1 MKKYLLFL
9 ICIAMLA
16 LVGCARQGQPILPTD
31 SAAQRWQ
38 DFAAK
43 TADFST
49 SEVLSGSL
57 RFGPVNDTRRVTY
70 NLWSEPSETSSA
82 HDAGSTERIIRI
94 EIQAGIGG
102 TVGDL
107 RFADGR
113 MTLLLPKEGRVYL
126 GSSSNENLRKLLGLS
141 LPLGV
146 QDLNDFLAGSLFSAL
161 DEPRPERY
169 ETQEDGSIV
178 YFCNTAEG
186 MVEITLDGRSLP
198 VRFKEQNGWDLDI
211 ACGEDGLPS
220 KLSGRV
226 QSASG
231 EQRLVLLVKERRPAS
246 GIQASGTGLDIPSGF
261 TVYSLD

>member
-1 MKKYLLFL
+1 MKRYLLFL
-9 ICIAMLA
+9 ICITMLA
-16 LVGCARQGQPILPTD
+16 LVGCTRKGQPSLPAD

-38 DFAAK
+38 DFEAR
-43 TADFST
+43 T
-49 SEVLSGSL
+49 SSHSSSDVLSGSL

-70 NLWSEPSETSSA
+70 NLWSEPSKTPPS
-82 HDAGSTERIIRI
+82 HDGRNAERIIRI

-102 TVGDL
+102 TVGNL

-126 GSSSNENLRKLLGLS
+126 GSSSDENLRKLLGLS
-141 LPLGV
+141 LPLDV
-146 QDLNDFLAGSLFSAL
+146 QDLNAFLSGSLFSAL

-178 YFCNTAEG
+178 YFCRTAEG
-186 MVEITLDGRSLP
+186 KVEITLDERALP
-198 VRFKEQNGWDLDI
+198 VRFKEQNGWDLEI
-211 ACGEDGLPS
+211 VCGENGLPS

-226 QSASG
+226 QGVSG

-246 GIQASGTGLDIPSGF
+246 DIPTSGTTLDIPSGF
-261 TVYSLD
+261 NVYSLD